1 MTETKMIILPSS
13 GFLGHQ
19 IMDADHP
26 QEHNL
31 LYIALTRSTNRLTL
45 LMNRRTQR
53 VVSPEGALLKKKI
66 IKSNALFLCI
76 SPLKWPIMPVN
87 YGQTMNPEH
96 IFFGP
101 FSDVPKFAVYFQNQ
115 IANFH

>member
-53 VVSPEGALLKKKI
+53 VVSPEGALLKKNNQKQCSFSLYLPI
-66 IKSNALFLCI
+66 EMAHYASEL
-76 SPLKWPIMPVN
+76 WPDD
-87 YGQTMNPEH
+87 E
-96 IFFGP
+96 
-101 FSDVPKFAVYFQNQ
+101 S
-115 IANFH
+115 